1 MKVPR
6 ARWVRP
12 VAFAAVALF
21 AVGCVASQADGKG
34 GDGGGDDS
42 IAAKIGDVVIT
53 NAELDEEVRKK
64 NAKAFQAYY
73 DARKRVLDQMITQR
87 VIDAEIAKR
96 GITESQLQAEETSS
110 IAAVTDA
117 EVQAFY
123 AQNKAQMGGRTLE
136 QVSPQ
141 ILQRLTNQRTST
153 MMRDFVANLKK
164 KAGVQIILD
173 PPRSEV
179 KIAANDPRKGAEGA
193 PITLVEFSD
202 FQ

>member
-1 MKVPR
+1 M
-6 ARWVRP
+6 
-12 VAFAAVALF
+12 LF
-21 AVGCVASQADGKG
+21 AVGCAASQADGKG
-34 GDGGGDDS
+34 GGGDDS

-73 DARKRVLDQMITQR
+73 DARKQVLDLMITQSL
-87 VIDAEIAKR
+87 IDAEVAKR
-96 GITESQLQAEETSS
+96 GISESQLQAEQTAN
-110 IAAVTDA
+110 IAPVTDA

-123 AQNKAQMGGRTLE
+123 AQNQAQMGGRTIE
-136 QVSPQ
+136 QMGPQ
-141 ILQRLTNQRTST
+141 ILQYLTGQRTST
-153 MMRDFVANLKK
+153 VMRDFVANLKK
-164 KAGVQIILD
+164 KADVQIMLD

-179 KIAANDPRKGAEGA
+179 KIAANDPRRGAEGA